1 MAAYADSE
9 PAQTALW
16 RRKLVWGWRALII
29 HQGITPGILF
39 RGIYDL
45 K

>member
-1 MAAYADSE
+1 VAYAASE
-9 PAQTALW
+9 PAQAVLW
-16 RRKLVWGWRALII
+16 RKKLIWGWRALNIN
-29 HQGITPGILF
+29 QGITPGNML

>member
-1 MAAYADSE
+1 VAYAASE
-9 PAQTALW
+9 PAQAVLW
-16 RRKLVWGWRALII
+16 RRKLVWRWRVLII
-29 HQGITPGILF
+29 HHGITPGKMF